1 MHCVEYRDEV
11 VVGCC
16 CSIIIEIVMLFGA
29 ESIAEVRCATVGGLS
44 VEIIPCGQ
52 GIYKIVSL

>member
-16 CSIIIEIVMLFGA
+16 CSTNIASVMLLGA
-29 ESIAEVRCATVGGLS
+29 ESIAEVRCATMGGVS

-52 GIYKIVSL
+52 GIYQIVSL